1 MNNIARARRPVS
13 CRGFRLTV
21 IAAATAA
28 AWQSSLAMAAEPA
41 QVGAVLATVVVSATQ
56 LPGSGLPGEQVPA
69 NVLTLKKAKIEDL
82 GSVNFPDLLN
92 RHLGSVFINDIQ
104 GNPYQPD
111 VSYRG
116 FTASPL
122 LGTPQGLSVYMDG
135 VRLNQPFGDV
145 VSWDLIPRSAIAS
158 IDLMPGSNP
167 LFGLNTLGGA
177 LAIQTKDGLHNPG
190 TAVQALYGSHDRQAL
205 EFEHGGHNDRGLN
218 WFVTGNGFKEQ
229 GWREASPSRVGQ
241 LFGKIGWMD
250 AATDVSLTAA
260 LADTNLTGNGLQE
273 QRLLERDYRSV
284 YTKPDETK
292 NRSVF
297 LNLAANHN
305 VTDHVLL
312 SGNAYYRKI
321 RTSTYNGDINEDS
334 LDQSVYQP
342 SAAERTA
349 LAAAGYAGFPVSGA
363 NASNTPFPFWRCIAN
378 VLRDDEP
385 AETCNG
391 LINRTQTSQENYG
404 LTGQFAL
411 SGKLGEH
418 KNQFTAGAGY
428 DASRVG
434 FRQTAQ
440 FGYLNPDRSIQPVNF
455 FADGTEVDDDGNP
468 VDSRVDLVGRTRT
481 WSLYATD
488 TVTIQDV
495 LHVTLSGRYNHTTVR
510 NRDQISP
517 GGGSGSLDGDHRFSR
532 FNPAVGAAWTVSRAL
547 NVYAGYNE
555 GSRTPTAVELGCAD
569 PATPCKLPNA
579 MAGDPPL
586 RQVVTKTWEA
596 GMRGT
601 IGRKTHWNAGIFRAG
616 NFDDILFVADNAA
629 GFGYFRNFGKTRR
642 QGIELGIDSQIGQV
656 SFSANYTYLDATFQS
671 AEVLNGEANSSKDA
685 NGNIA
690 IRPGDRLPLIPA
702 HLFKA
707 RVDWQAM
714 PAWTVGLG
722 MLAVSSSNARGNE
735 NGQHRTDG
743 TYFLGAGKSP
753 GYAIFDLSTKYKATR
768 QLSLFAQVN
777 NLFDRKY
784 ATAAQLGA
792 TGFTAQGNFVAR
804 PFSASGDNSTLVS
817 STFYAPGAPRTVWV
831 GMRYGFGK

>member
-1 MNNIARARRPVS
+1 MINIARARRPAS
-13 CRGFRLTV
+13 RRGLRLTL

-28 AWQSSLAMAAEPA
+28 AWQGTPAAAAESA
-41 QVGAVLATVVVSATQ
+41 QAAPLLATVVVSATP
-56 LPGSGLPGEQVPA
+56 LPGAGLQDEQMPA
-69 NVLTLKKAKIEDL
+69 NVQTLGKSIIADT
-82 GSVNFPDLLN
+82 GSMNVPDLLN

-158 IDLMPGSNP
+158 LDLMPGSNP

-190 TAVQALYGSHDRQAL
+190 TAVQALYGSHDRQSI
-205 EFEHGGHNDRGLN
+205 EFEHGGRNDQGLN
-218 WFVTGNGFKEQ
+218 WYVTGNGFKEN
-229 GWREASPSRVGQ
+229 GWREDSPSKLGQ

-250 AATDVSLTAA
+250 DATEVSLTAA
-260 LADTNLTGNGLQE
+260 LADSKLNGNGMQE

-292 NRSVF
+292 NRSLF
-297 LNLAANHN
+297 LNLAANHQA
-305 VTDHVLL
+305 TDALLL

-321 RTSTYNGDINEDS
+321 RTSTFNGDVNDDS

-342 SAAERTA
+342 TAAEQTA
-349 LAAAGYAGFPVSGA
+349 LAAAGYSGFPSRGA

-378 VLRDDEP
+378 VLRSDEP
-385 AETCNG
+385 AEKCNG
-391 LINRTQTSQENYG
+391 RINHTETSQENYG
-404 LTGQFAL
+404 LTGQFSL

-428 DASRVG
+428 DASRVS
-434 FRQTAQ
+434 FQQTAQ

-455 FADGTEVDDDGNP
+455 FADGTEIDDSGNP
-468 VDSRVDLVGRTRT
+468 IDSRVDLIGRTRT
-481 WSLYATD
+481 WSLFATD
-488 TVTIQDV
+488 TVSIRDT
-495 LHVTLSGRYNHTTVR
+495 LHVTMSGRYNQTTVH
-510 NRDQISP
+510 NRDQLNP

-532 FNPAVGAAWTVSRAL
+532 FNPAVGASWIVNRAF
-547 NVYAGYNE
+547 NVFAGYNE

-586 RQVVTKTWEA
+586 KQVVTKTWEA

-601 IGRKTHWNAGIFRAG
+601 IGRKTHWNAGIFRAD
-616 NFDDILFVADNAA
+616 NIDDILFVADNAA

-656 SFSANYTYLDATFQS
+656 SFSANYTYLNATFQS
-671 AEVLNGEANSSKDA
+671 AEVLNGDANSSKDA

-690 IRPGDRLPLIPA
+690 IRPGDRMPLIPA
-702 HLFKA
+702 HVFKA
-707 RVDWQAM
+707 HVDWQAM

-722 MLAVSSSNARGNE
+722 MQAVSSSLARGNE
-735 NGQHRTDG
+735 NGQHQPDG
-743 TYFLGAGKSP
+743 TYFLGSGKAP
-753 GYAIFDLSTKYKATR
+753 GYAIFDLSARYKAAR
-768 QLSLFAQVN
+768 QWSLFAQVN

-784 ATAAQLGA
+784 VTGAQLGTTA
-792 TGFTAQGNFVAR
+792 FTAQGNYIAR
-804 PFSASGDNSTLVS
+804 PFSAAGDNSSLVR
-817 STFYAPGAPRTVWV
+817 STFYAPGAPRTLWV
-831 GMRYGFGK
+831 GVRYEFGK